1 MMGILSSLIIF
12 IIPCLI
18 AAGLEIAIGYTTGYA
33 STAFLSKMLWR
44 TFCKVLCF
52 AAMWITMALAMIM
65 TGNLTVAFL
74 GLGVFCSYIP
84 IFIRYLL
91 PLYQEFF
98 YETYVEPYRALD
110 GAWYY
115 FSPVSLATG
124 MAGRYYDWVLKEHLS
139 YIVGILVFIVLIGLL
154 AYWLYLKRPAEA
166 AGRAMAFEKM
176 NAPIRFAIVIPIAL
190 YFGFFLSEL
199 SGNYGSKFWIVIGI
213 IFGVVLLH
221 GIVESI
227 FNFDLRKMFSKKKQM
242 FFTMGICLGFV
253 LVLQLNVNRFNSYIP
268 DEQEVMSVD
277 FSVSNDRVNFYN
289 VRHKEEKDT
298 GVSGEHV
305 VSVLKMVENSVALNK
320 DIESYNEKETLGR
333 ILVRYQLK
341 NGRVKERQYNS
352 FDMLDEENKAL
363 LDSVMAT
370 EEFKK
375 DYYGVYDLELSK
387 IEKLEYYNGYDSV
400 TMWLDEK
407 ETKQLMDIY
416 KKELTALTFT
426 EMETVERVGAI
437 QVEYIDQ
444 QQEYYYIHSC
454 FEETLTFLSDAGVDV
469 SSPLDDASVVS
480 VEFYEEYFEDKL
492 EPGMLIEDQKLLE
505 ELKSQFVIQ
514 NLYDGNIYSLKDTRM
529 AHMEFVLNHRR
540 DGIEIAVR
548 KDVEEVLESAAE
560 RIRTK

>member
-1 MMGILSSLIIF
+1 MTSRISFSKILKEELRHHLVSIFAVVLCFLGEVLFFYFDVKNLVARRGEEELEYIREALSAAGEPVIEAMIPAMILGVLLAAAYFSYLHSRRKTDFYFSLPIKRGRRFVMGILSSLIIF

-18 AAGLEIAIGYTTGYA
+18 AAGLEIAIGYTTGCA

-139 YIVGILVFIVLIGLL
+139 YIVGILVFIVLSGLL

-227 FNFDLRKMFSKKKQM
+227 FNFDLRKR
-242 FFTMGICLGFV
+242 GECDLG
-253 LVLQLNVNRFNSYIP
+253 
-268 DEQEVMSVD
+268 
-277 FSVSNDRVNFYN
+277 
-289 VRHKEEKDT
+289 
-298 GVSGEHV
+298 SGE
-305 VSVLKMVENSVALNK
+305 E
-320 DIESYNEKETLGR
+320 GR
-333 ILVRYQLK
+333 TDQT
-341 NGRVKERQYNS
+341 QYNQYI
-352 FDMLDEENKAL
+352 FHNRRL
-363 LDSVMAT
+363 L
-370 EEFKK
+370 
-375 DYYGVYDLELSK
+375 
-387 IEKLEYYNGYDSV
+387 
-400 TMWLDEK
+400 
-407 ETKQLMDIY
+407 
-416 KKELTALTFT
+416 
-426 EMETVERVGAI
+426 
-437 QVEYIDQ
+437 
-444 QQEYYYIHSC
+444 
-454 FEETLTFLSDAGVDV
+454 TLTPGLRRSHFRPGSRQQVHQAGL
-469 SSPLDDASVVS
+469 PW
-480 VEFYEEYFEDKL
+480 
-492 EPGMLIEDQKLLE
+492 
-505 ELKSQFVIQ
+505 
-514 NLYDGNIYSLKDTRM
+514 
-529 AHMEFVLNHRR
+529 
-540 DGIEIAVR
+540 
-548 KDVEEVLESAAE
+548 
-560 RIRTK
+560 